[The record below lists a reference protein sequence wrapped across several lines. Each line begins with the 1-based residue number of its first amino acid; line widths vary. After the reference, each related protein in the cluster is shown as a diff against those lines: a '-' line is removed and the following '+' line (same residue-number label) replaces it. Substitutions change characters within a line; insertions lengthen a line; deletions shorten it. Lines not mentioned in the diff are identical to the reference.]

1 MRCRWSTSR
10 CWLNAWSTSVTF
22 LLLIY
27 RSECV
32 KDSKVAVS
40 WGTFIQSGFTKLWQ
54 SRWSLSFFIEGIK
67 SHCGMWVFR
76 GSTWTRLN
84 TIDNWCNF
92 GPQLLSIIYCRI
104 YLKYLK
110 TFSNRVFENIRNLT
124 YFQIFEISNVF
135 KYFEMFWNIPNLKC
149 FEIFEIWN
157 VFKYLKFQIFSNIL
171 KYLKFRI
178 FQNIWNFKYFQIAD
192 FKMFSNIWNRF
203 YSINLAQNFSASKRS
218 KRKRLKSL

>member
-1 MRCRWSTSR
+1 MVLPNCDSR
-10 CWLNAWSTSVTF
+10 GGACLFSLRDSSRTVACECF
-22 LLLIY
+22 GAQRGLDLL
-27 RSECV
+27 
-32 KDSKVAVS
+32 
-40 WGTFIQSGFTKLWQ
+40 
-54 SRWSLSFFIEGIK
+54 
-67 SHCGMWVFR
+67 
-76 GSTWTRLN
+76 TRLK
-84 TIDNWCNF
+84 IDAILGLSCY
-92 GPQLLSIIYCRI
+92 LLYCRI
-104 YLKYLK
+104 YFKYLK
-110 TFSNRVFENIRNLT
+110 TFSNRVFENIRNLK
-124 YFQIFEISNVF
+124 YFQIFEISNVFKCFQIFEIWNVLKYSKFDIFSNIWNF